1 MTKPPPGGFVFGRPS
16 STTGTDRRVL
26 AFFDKRE
33 CLETAAMGFL
43 FYLTL
48 FIVMCVFGWSARGA
62 G

>member
-1 MTKPPPGGFVFGRPS
+1 
-16 STTGTDRRVL
+16 
-26 AFFDKRE
+26 
-33 CLETAAMGFL
+33 LEAAEMSLL